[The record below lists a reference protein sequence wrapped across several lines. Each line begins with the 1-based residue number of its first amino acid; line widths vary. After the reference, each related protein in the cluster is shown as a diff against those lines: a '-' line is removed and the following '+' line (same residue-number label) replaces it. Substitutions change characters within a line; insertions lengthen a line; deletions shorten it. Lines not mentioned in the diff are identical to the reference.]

1 MVKSLKEMKFPA
13 KKIELLNKLGIDDS
27 ESLLTYY
34 PFRYEILE
42 YKPYDKWQ
50 PQDTVVFEGRMISY
64 PKTNRL
70 RGKMSVSR
78 FTVENDDDIFE
89 ITIYNRPWIKTIK
102 VGTKLTIIGKYVQ
115 ENKVIATNYNT
126 APINSVLGVK
136 PIYALKESVSKRT
149 VQTAISHA
157 LKEDIEDFIPPE
169 YQQKYRLLTRKQAF
183 TYIHQ
188 PSSYQQVEMALRTL
202 KYEEFLKFF
211 LTILCVQD
219 ESYKGLDKQAKIFD
233 VNEVLA
239 LQENL
244 PFMLTYDQIFV
255 IKEILE
261 DLSSYHVMYRLVQG
275 DVGCGKTMVCAFAM
289 YAAILAGYQTAL
301 LAPTEVLVKQHFETL
316 QELFRHL
323 PIKIAML
330 YSAMPTKQKQQI
342 IEKIKQGT
350 IQCIIGTHSLIQ
362 DEVRFKKLGLV
373 VVDEQ
378 QRFGVEQRKKI
389 KAKGEKVDFLLM
401 TATPIP
407 RTLANTLYGDMAVS
421 TIESLPINRKGVDT
435 YLIKENS
442 IRSIMQ
448 DIRNTINKGQQV
460 YVICPSIEQNDNF
473 PARNVID
480 ICNNLKEAFIGFCE
494 VGMMHGKMS
503 SDEKTKVIT
512 EFQKG
517 KFEIL
522 VSTTVVEVGVNV
534 VNATMMIIY
543 DAHRFGLSQLHQL
556 RGRVQRGSY
565 RGKCYL
571 LTSSKDQQSL
581 DRLQILVDS
590 TDGFEISK
598 QDLLLR
604 GPGDILGTR
613 QSGAS
618 NFIVG
623 NIFTDQKIIDQ
634 AQIDARKIAGDKR
647 YRALIDKIV
656 EDNLNNVKYID

>member
-1 MVKSLKEMKFPA
+1 MKTLKEMKFPA

-42 YKPYDKWQ
+42 YKPYGEWQ
-50 PQDTVVFEGRMISY
+50 PQDTVVFEGTLISY
-64 PKTNRL
+64 PRTNHL

-78 FTVENDDDIFE
+78 FSVENDDDVFD
-89 ITIYNRPWIKTIK
+89 ITIYNRPWIKMIK

-115 ENKVIATNYNT
+115 QNKVIATNYNT
-126 APINSVLGVK
+126 SPISDVIGVK
-136 PIYALKESVSKRT
+136 PIYALKEGVTQRT
-149 VQTAISHA
+149 IQTAIIHA
-157 LKEDIEDFIPPE
+157 LKEEIEDFIPEE
-169 YQQKYRLLTRKQAF
+169 YQQRYRLLSRKQAF

-188 PSSYQQVEMALRTL
+188 PKSYKQVEMALRTL

-211 LTILCVQD
+211 LTILCMQD
-219 ESYKGLDKQAKIFD
+219 ESFKGLDKEAKIFD
-233 VNEVLA
+233 VDTVLA

-244 PFMLTYDQIFV
+244 PFMLTYDQVFV

-289 YAAILAGYQTAL
+289 YATILAGYQSAL

-323 PIKIAML
+323 PVKVAML
-330 YSAMPTKQKQQI
+330 YSAMPAKQKQQI
-342 IEKIKQGT
+342 IKEIKQGT

-421 TIESLPINRKGVDT
+421 TIETLPINRKGVDT

-442 IRSIMQ
+442 IRTIMQ

-503 SDEKTKVIT
+503 SEEKTKVIS

-556 RGRVQRGSY
+556 RGRVQRGSH

-571 LTSSKDQQSL
+571 LTSNKDQQTL

-634 AQIDARKIAGDKR
+634 AQKDAREIAVDKR
-647 YRALIDKIV
+647 YRALIDKII
-656 EDNLNNVKYID
+656 EENLNNVKYID

>member
-64 PKTNRL
+64 PKINRL

-115 ENKVIATNYNT
+115 ENKVIAINYNT
-126 APINSVLGVK
+126 TPINSVLGVK
-136 PIYALKESVSKRT
+136 PIYALKEGVSQRT

-301 LAPTEVLVKQHFETL
+301 LAPTEVLVKQHYETL
-316 QELFRHL
+316 QEIFRHL

>member
-1 MVKSLKEMKFPA
+1 MIKSLKEMKFPA

-42 YKPYDKWQ
+42 YKPYGEWQ
-50 PQDTVVFEGRMISY
+50 PQDTVVFEGTLISY
-64 PKTNRL
+64 PRTNHL

-78 FTVENDDDIFE
+78 FSVENDDDVFD
-89 ITIYNRPWIKTIK
+89 ITIYNRPWIKMIK

-115 ENKVIATNYNT
+115 QNKVIATNYNT
-126 APINSVLGVK
+126 APISDVIGVK
-136 PIYALKESVSKRT
+136 PIYALKEGVTQRT
-149 VQTAISHA
+149 IQTAIIHA
-157 LKEDIEDFIPPE
+157 LKEEIEDFIPEE
-169 YQQKYRLLTRKQAF
+169 YQQRYRLLSRKQAF

-188 PSSYQQVEMALRTL
+188 PKSYKQVEMALRTL

-211 LTILCVQD
+211 LTILCMQD
-219 ESYKGLDKQAKIFD
+219 ESFKGLDKEAKIFD
-233 VNEVLA
+233 VDTVLA

-244 PFMLTYDQIFV
+244 PFMLTYDQVFV

-289 YAAILAGYQTAL
+289 YATILAGYQSAL
-301 LAPTEVLVKQHFETL
+301 LAPTEVLVKQHYETL

-323 PIKIAML
+323 PVKVAML
-330 YSAMPTKQKQQI
+330 YSAMPAKQKQQI
-342 IEKIKQGT
+342 IKEIKQGT

-421 TIESLPINRKGVDT
+421 TIETLPINRKGVDT

-442 IRSIMQ
+442 IRTIMQ

-503 SDEKTKVIT
+503 SEEKTKVIS

-556 RGRVQRGSY
+556 RGRVQRGSH

-571 LTSSKDQQSL
+571 LTSNKDQQTL

-634 AQIDARKIAGDKR
+634 AQKDAREIAVDKR
-647 YRALIDKIV
+647 YRALIDKII
-656 EDNLNNVKYID
+656 EENLNNVKYID

>member
-1 MVKSLKEMKFPA
+1 MIRSLKEMKFPA
-13 KKIELLNKLGIDDS
+13 KKIELLNKLGINDS
-27 ESLLTYY
+27 ENLLTYY

-42 YKPYDKWQ
+42 YKPYNEWK
-50 PQDTVVFEGRMISY
+50 PQDTVVFEGILISY
-64 PKTNRL
+64 PKTNYL
-70 RGKMSVSR
+70 HGKMSVSR
-78 FTVENDDDIFE
+78 FSVENDDDVFD
-89 ITIYNRPWIKTIK
+89 ITIYNRPWIKTVK

-115 ENKVIATNYNT
+115 QNKVIATSYNT
-126 APINSVLGVK
+126 APISTVLGVK
-136 PIYALKESVSKRT
+136 PIYALKEGVTQRT
-149 VQTAISHA
+149 IQTAVAHA
-157 LKEDIEDFIPPE
+157 LKEEIEDFIPEE
-169 YQQKYRLLTRKQAF
+169 YQQRYRLLNRKEAF
-183 TYIHQ
+183 KYIHQ
-188 PSSYQQVEMALRTL
+188 PESYKQVEMALRTL

-211 LTILCVQD
+211 LTILCMQD
-219 ESYKGLDKQAKIFD
+219 ESFKGLDKEAKIFD
-233 VNEVLA
+233 VDTVLA

-289 YAAILAGYQTAL
+289 YATILAGYQSAL
-301 LAPTEVLVKQHFETL
+301 LAPTEVLVKQHYETL

-323 PIKIAML
+323 PVKVAML
-330 YSAMPTKQKQQI
+330 YSAMPAKQKQQI
-342 IEKIKQGT
+342 IKEIKQGT

-421 TIESLPINRKGVDT
+421 TIETLPINRKGVDT
-435 YLIKENS
+435 FLIKENS

-460 YVICPSIEQNDNF
+460 YVICPSIEQNENF

-480 ICNNLKEAFIGFCE
+480 IYNNLKEAFIGFCE

-503 SDEKTKVIT
+503 SQEKTNVIS

-534 VNATMMIIY
+534 VNATMMVIY

-556 RGRVQRGSY
+556 RGRVQRGSH

-571 LTSSKDQQSL
+571 LTSNKDQQSL
-581 DRLQILVDS
+581 ERLQILVDS

-634 AQIDARKIAGDKR
+634 AQKDARKIAVDKR
-647 YRALIDKIV
+647 YRSLIDKLI
-656 EDNLNNVKYID
+656 EENLNNVKYID

>member
-115 ENKVIATNYNT
+115 ENKVIAINYNT
-126 APINSVLGVK
+126 TPINSVLGVK
-136 PIYALKESVSKRT
+136 PIYALKEGVSQRT

-301 LAPTEVLVKQHFETL
+301 LAPTEVLVKQHYETL

>member
-1 MVKSLKEMKFPA
+1 
-13 KKIELLNKLGIDDS
+13 
-27 ESLLTYY
+27 
-34 PFRYEILE
+34 
-42 YKPYDKWQ
+42 
-50 PQDTVVFEGRMISY
+50 MI
-64 PKTNRL
+64 
-70 RGKMSVSR
+70 
-78 FTVENDDDIFE
+78 
-89 ITIYNRPWIKTIK
+89 
-102 VGTKLTIIGKYVQ
+102 
-115 ENKVIATNYNT
+115 
-126 APINSVLGVK
+126 
-136 PIYALKESVSKRT
+136 
-149 VQTAISHA
+149 
-157 LKEDIEDFIPPE
+157 
-169 YQQKYRLLTRKQAF
+169 RK
-183 TYIHQ
+183 
-188 PSSYQQVEMALRTL
+188 
-202 KYEEFLKFF
+202 
-211 LTILCVQD
+211 
-219 ESYKGLDKQAKIFD
+219 
-233 VNEVLA
+233 
-239 LQENL
+239 
-244 PFMLTYDQIFV
+244 
-255 IKEILE
+255 
-261 DLSSYHVMYRLVQG
+261 
-275 DVGCGKTMVCAFAM
+275 
-289 YAAILAGYQTAL
+289 
-301 LAPTEVLVKQHFETL
+301 
-316 QELFRHL
+316 
-323 PIKIAML
+323 
-330 YSAMPTKQKQQI
+330 
-342 IEKIKQGT
+342 
-350 IQCIIGTHSLIQ
+350 
-362 DEVRFKKLGLV
+362 
-373 VVDEQ
+373 
-378 QRFGVEQRKKI
+378 QRKKI

-421 TIESLPINRKGVDT
+421 TIETLPINRKGVDT

-442 IRSIMQ
+442 IRTIMQ

-503 SDEKTKVIT
+503 SEEKTKVIS

-556 RGRVQRGSY
+556 RGRVQRGSH

-571 LTSSKDQQSL
+571 LTSNKDQQTL

-634 AQIDARKIAGDKR
+634 AQKDAREIAVDKR
-647 YRALIDKIV
+647 YRALIDKII
-656 EDNLNNVKYID
+656 EENLNNVKYID

>member
-115 ENKVIATNYNT
+115 ENKVIAANYNT

-136 PIYALKESVSKRT
+136 PIYALKEGVSQRT

-301 LAPTEVLVKQHFETL
+301 LAPTEVLVKQHYETL

-634 AQIDARKIAGDKR
+634 AQVDARKIAGDKR

>member
-115 ENKVIATNYNT
+115 ENKVIAINYNT
-126 APINSVLGVK
+126 TPINSVLGVK
-136 PIYALKESVSKRT
+136 PIYALKEGVSQRT

-301 LAPTEVLVKQHFETL
+301 LAPTEVLVKQHYETL
-316 QELFRHL
+316 QEIFRHL

>member
-1 MVKSLKEMKFPA
+1 MIKSLKEMKFPA

-42 YKPYDKWQ
+42 YKPYGEWQ
-50 PQDTVVFEGRMISY
+50 PQDTVVFEGTLISY
-64 PKTNRL
+64 PRTNHL

-78 FTVENDDDIFE
+78 FSVENDDDVFD
-89 ITIYNRPWIKTIK
+89 ITIYNRPWIKMIK

-115 ENKVIATNYNT
+115 QNKVIATNYNT
-126 APINSVLGVK
+126 APISDVIGVK
-136 PIYALKESVSKRT
+136 PIYALKEGVTQRT
-149 VQTAISHA
+149 IQTAIIHA
-157 LKEDIEDFIPPE
+157 LKEEIEDFIPEE
-169 YQQKYRLLTRKQAF
+169 YQQRYRLLSRKQAF

-188 PSSYQQVEMALRTL
+188 PKSYKQVEMALRTL

-211 LTILCVQD
+211 LTILCMQD
-219 ESYKGLDKQAKIFD
+219 ESFKGLDKEAKIFD
-233 VNEVLA
+233 VDTVLA

-244 PFMLTYDQIFV
+244 PFMLTYDQVFV

-289 YAAILAGYQTAL
+289 YATILAGYQSAL
-301 LAPTEVLVKQHFETL
+301 LAPTEVLVKQHYETL

-323 PIKIAML
+323 HVKVAML
-330 YSAMPTKQKQQI
+330 YSAMPAKQKQQI
-342 IEKIKQGT
+342 IKEIKQGT

-421 TIESLPINRKGVDT
+421 TIETLPINRKGVDT

-442 IRSIMQ
+442 IRTIMQ

-503 SDEKTKVIT
+503 SEEKTKVIS

-556 RGRVQRGSY
+556 RGRVQRGSH

-571 LTSSKDQQSL
+571 LTSNKDQQTL

-634 AQIDARKIAGDKR
+634 AQKDAREIAVDKR
-647 YRALIDKIV
+647 YRALIDKII
-656 EDNLNNVKYID
+656 EENLNNVKYID